1 MTEPVRITIDEIP
14 GEARPCRRDKA
25 SSGASGILIYLIL
38 LAGYVLSFVHRTAPA
53 AIAGELTQAFSISG
67 ALLGTIAA
75 TYFYVYTVMQV
86 PVGVL
91 ADTVGPRVIVTAG
104 AIVAGVG
111 STLFA
116 LAPGWQAAAV
126 GRTLV
131 GIGVAVTFVAVLK
144 VCANWFPAERFATLN
159 GITLLAGNLGAVAAG
174 APLAWVV
181 TVASWRAVFVGL
193 GLVSLVMGALTW
205 MFVRDRPGESG
216 GKSTRGPAVQAPSV
230 RWNHALWKVLTN
242 RASWPGFFINIG
254 VAGSYFA
261 FAGLWV
267 VPYLQEVR
275 GFSQTVAAQHASVLV
290 LGVAFGSLV
299 VGLLSDRLRSR
310 RGVMRVYAAL
320 YALSWLPLVLHV
332 ALPGWASYGWL
343 FLMGLLVPG
352 FVLTWTVAKE
362 VNRPEHAGMAI
373 SLVNVG
379 IFLGAGVL
387 QPLIGAVLDAG
398 RSAGAL
404 DAAWDRAIW
413 LLAGSAMAGAL
424 CTLFIRDPYAS
435 ERDKARQH

>member
-1 MTEPVRITIDEIP
+1 MTEPVRITIDEVP

-174 APLAWVV
+174 APLAWIV
-181 TVASWRAVFVGL
+181 TVASWRTVFVGL

-275 GFSQTVAAQHASVLV
+275 GFSQAVAAQHASVLV

-332 ALPGWASYGWL
+332 ALPWWASYGWL

-413 LLAGSAMAGAL
+413 LLAGSATAGAL
-424 CTLFIRDPYAS
+424 CTLFIRDPYAI
-435 ERDKARQH
+435 ERNKAR